1 MGQFV
6 MMTHT
11 SNITY
16 CFVSTSRYM
25 ARPTKLEGS
34 FFSSIFSLQ
43 TVRLWHIAGFRWLY
57 QGYPNPQ
64 DC

>member
-16 CFVSTSRYM
+16 CFVSTS
-25 ARPTKLEGS
+25 LVG
-34 FFSSIFSLQ
+34 I
-43 TVRLWHIAGFRWLY
+43 WLDLL
-57 QGYPNPQ
+57 N
-64 DC
+64 